1 MKQSKPL
8 SSSFP
13 YSNAMPDSLHDA
25 SHEEGAG
32 GEGSSLN
39 TLLLKVYQKAA
50 DEEGKLVYQ

>member
-1 MKQSKPL
+1 
-8 SSSFP
+8 
-13 YSNAMPDSLHDA
+13 MPDSLHDA